1 MRRNRLGQIT
11 TRLYIVLLIIGH
23 VILILHTIIQP
34 QILTKIFDQPSLT
47 TYDRLMVDHSDTLQC
62 PCSSISSIYNRYI
75 TIEPVFHQVCSSPFS
90 SDHWRE
96 NVTAELAP
104 NVSVYDARDYRLF
117 LSAHLQCLTGLCN
130 LSMQSVNDSIGQLLS
145 SLYITTQLQSPTA
158 FQTHIDSV
166 VQQNFLTNASL
177 ALTEPVTY
185 DNDCSCAFYAN
196 CTTQAGFFETNSSEI
211 IAIKGLKIGCTPS
224 ESFLSSTLECFYDSS
239 CINLIETKIKN
250 TTIMNTT
257 YVTELL
263 YANSSRFLPNTT
275 IIDLVNELFIETWLT
290 TMNYSAYFDYCSPT
304 YCSYTYIQQ
313 LSSLYTVTLLLG
325 LYGGLSVVLKW
336 ICPKIVYILFKIYQ
350 YRKKQSNRV
359 TFAHTTEAVVI
370 ETDITANTSINHQ
383 NTTVHSESESTVST
397 PETISYLVLLRSMFI
412 GFLVLMLVAVAL
424 IGPFVYFSR
433 HGKNQATEIISP
445 NSVTTSSI
453 TTTNTTST
461 IILTSTVP
469 SCQLTFQFVLSF
481 PTGYIYSPKSFAV
494 DDFNSD
500 SHLDLAIPDT
510 YASSVNIYLGNGDGT
525 FRSANTFSTGAGG
538 YPRTVAVGDF
548 NNDNHVDLAV
558 ANYYGDNIGVLFGN
572 NDGSFQEQMAI
583 PTEYNSSPYV
593 VIASNFNNDNQLD
606 LAFVYFHGS
615 KIGILLGEGNGA
627 FRIILT
633 SLIGSPSQA
642 QSAAAA
648 DFNGDGHQDLVIDA
662 YKNAVNVLFGNG
674 DGTFSAQ
681 VILST
686 GQFSAPAWVATGDF
700 NGDNRPDI
708 AIVNSNDFNV
718 GIMLANGNGTFAEQ
732 TTYSTGGSSHPESV
746 VIGDFNND
754 HQLDLAIA
762 NSYTHNVG
770 VMVGTGTGSFLRQMT
785 FSVGPRSTPQ
795 SVAIGDF
802 NNDNKLDIVFYD
814 ASNNTNNRVTPIVS
828 PSSSIADTDSIH
840 HRHVHSP
847 TTEHRRVSIAS
858 ITHPDPLGPITPTD
872 DVTLKRHLGL
882 FSGVCFIIGT
892 IIGSGIFVSPKGVLR
907 ETQSVGLCL
916 IIWMACGLVSLLG
929 ALCYAEIG
937 TIIPRNGAEVAYLK
951 EGIGSVHAR
960 TGDVLAYLF
969 SWSVTFVMKPSSIAV
984 LSLTFSQYFLSGVMD
999 DCGPPEELVKMLAIF
1014 AILMLINI
1022 NSISVSAANRL
1033 NIIFVICKVSTVA
1046 IVIIAGLV
1054 RIGQGHTQN
1063 LQNGFVGTTNK
1074 PLGVAL
1080 AFYSGLWAYDGW
1092 NSLNSVT
1099 EELKNPKRNLWLS
1112 IVLAL
1117 PSVMILYLLTN
1128 ISYFTVMNKA
1138 ALLSSNAVAVTW
1150 GEAVLGPAVRILP
1163 ILISIS
1169 ALGSANGSLFGA
1181 ARYCMVSA
1189 QYGYLPE
1196 VFACIHARRLTPVS
1210 GVVLQGTIA
1219 IAFCLPSN
1227 VDGLIDFFSF
1237 AAWMFYA
1244 LTFTATLCCKFT
1256 KKSADRVISV
1266 PIPLLVIII
1275 LISIY
1280 LVIAPL
1286 ISSPSIGFLVAGI
1299 LILFG
1304 LVFYYPFV
1312 YRKIELQFIKKAN
1325 NFLITFFGLQRAQ
1338 VKI

>member
-433 HGKNQATEIISP
+433 HGKNQATEIM
-445 NSVTTSSI
+445 
-453 TTTNTTST
+453 
-461 IILTSTVP
+461 P

-481 PTGYIYSPKSFAV
+481 PTGYIYSPKSFAISIRL
-494 DDFNSD
+494 N
-500 SHLDLAIPDT
+500 
-510 YASSVNIYLGNGDGT
+510 NIT
-525 FRSANTFSTGAGG
+525 
-538 YPRTVAVGDF
+538 
-548 NNDNHVDLAV
+548 
-558 ANYYGDNIGVLFGN
+558 
-572 NDGSFQEQMAI
+572 
-583 PTEYNSSPYV
+583 
-593 VIASNFNNDNQLD
+593 
-606 LAFVYFHGS
+606 
-615 KIGILLGEGNGA
+615 
-627 FRIILT
+627 
-633 SLIGSPSQA
+633 
-642 QSAAAA
+642 
-648 DFNGDGHQDLVIDA
+648 
-662 YKNAVNVLFGNG
+662 
-674 DGTFSAQ
+674 
-681 VILST
+681 
-686 GQFSAPAWVATGDF
+686 
-700 NGDNRPDI
+700 
-708 AIVNSNDFNV
+708 NSNDTSMNCICATNPQCLSQV
-718 GIMLANGNGTFAEQ
+718 VLSEWQ
-732 TTYSTGGSSHPESV
+732 TTVINGQNLSGPYTMPGIITGCFTIDSLLLSTLECFYSNFCLSILYYYMNSTQYDLNT
-746 VIGDFNND
+746 DF
-754 HQLDLAIA
+754 
-762 NSYTHNVG
+762 G
-770 VMVGTGTGSFLRQMT
+770 VSLIDVPPLVYEPLMSSFLPNTSLQIIVQQMM
-785 FSVGPRSTPQ
+785 VEQ
-795 SVAIGDF
+795 W
-802 NNDNKLDIVFYD
+802 N
-814 ASNNTNNRVTPIVS
+814 
-828 PSSSIADTDSIH
+828 SSILFDKYYETC
-840 HRHVHSP
+840 SP
-847 TTEHRRVSIAS
+847 TYCAY
-858 ITHPDPLGPITPTD
+858 
-872 DVTLKRHLGL
+872 
-882 FSGVCFIIGT
+882 
-892 IIGSGIFVSPKGVLR
+892 
-907 ETQSVGLCL
+907 TQTV
-916 IIWMACGLVSLLG
+916 
-929 ALCYAEIG
+929 
-937 TIIPRNGAEVAYLK
+937 
-951 EGIGSVHAR
+951 R
-960 TGDVLAYLF
+960 TK
-969 SWSVTFVMKPSSIAV
+969 TFV
-984 LSLTFSQYFLSGVMD
+984 
-999 DCGPPEELVKMLAIF
+999 
-1014 AILMLINI
+1014 
-1022 NSISVSAANRL
+1022 
-1033 NIIFVICKVSTVA
+1033 
-1046 IVIIAGLV
+1046 
-1054 RIGQGHTQN
+1054 
-1063 LQNGFVGTTNK
+1063 
-1074 PLGVAL
+1074 
-1080 AFYSGLWAYDGW
+1080 
-1092 NSLNSVT
+1092 
-1099 EELKNPKRNLWLS
+1099 
-1112 IVLAL
+1112 
-1117 PSVMILYLLTN
+1117 
-1128 ISYFTVMNKA
+1128 
-1138 ALLSSNAVAVTW
+1138 
-1150 GEAVLGPAVRILP
+1150 
-1163 ILISIS
+1163 
-1169 ALGSANGSLFGA
+1169 
-1181 ARYCMVSA
+1181 
-1189 QYGYLPE
+1189 
-1196 VFACIHARRLTPVS
+1196 
-1210 GVVLQGTIA
+1210 
-1219 IAFCLPSN
+1219 
-1227 VDGLIDFFSF
+1227 
-1237 AAWMFYA
+1237 
-1244 LTFTATLCCKFT
+1244 
-1256 KKSADRVISV
+1256 RV
-1266 PIPLLVIII
+1266 
-1275 LISIY
+1275 
-1280 LVIAPL
+1280 
-1286 ISSPSIGFLVAGI
+1286 
-1299 LILFG
+1299 
-1304 LVFYYPFV
+1304 
-1312 YRKIELQFIKKAN
+1312 
-1325 NFLITFFGLQRAQ
+1325 LITFVSTIGGLTVALRLITFQLIKFIFRMLQ
-1338 VKI
+1338 PKVKRQKQGNYE